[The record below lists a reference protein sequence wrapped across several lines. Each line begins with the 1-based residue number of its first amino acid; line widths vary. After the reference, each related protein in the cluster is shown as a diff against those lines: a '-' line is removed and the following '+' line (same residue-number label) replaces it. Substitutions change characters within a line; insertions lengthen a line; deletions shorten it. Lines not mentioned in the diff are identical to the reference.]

1 MLMGR
6 SAFNRSASAGRYG
19 WLVFPAIG
27 AASAFIVLFAWWLR
41 PGFLTAMDLKAADA
55 MFMARGA
62 RVAPSEVVIV
72 AVDEKSVNE
81 LGRWPWTR
89 TTTAALIS
97 ALSEAKTVAV
107 DMVFSEPQ
115 DPASD
120 AALSEAAARS
130 GNVVLGYFFRGDTS
144 VVPDPSAL
152 SALQLSRIS
161 LLNLD
166 KTVSAPWPAFP
177 SVETNTALI
186 GRGAAGFGAF
196 NTMPREDGIYREM
209 SLLLGYGP
217 AVYPAMPVE
226 ALKNYLGTQTI
237 ARLASYGVDGL
248 ILGELNVPVDEAGA
262 LTLNFYGPAGSFRT
276 YSATDVIKGVVSPKE
291 FSGKLVFV
299 GVTEKAVYDIRPTP
313 LDPLFPGVEIHA
325 TAAGNILAGDFLIR
339 DGRVIAFDALMTIL
353 APVVLGFFLS
363 GVRRTVAGLAGF
375 ALLSVLAVSG
385 EFILFSVFSI
395 MPAPV
400 YPVLSMAVCYM
411 SGEAYRN
418 LVAEKRNRY
427 LKRAFSSYVSAELVS
442 EILDNPGAL
451 KLGGEKREVS
461 VLFSDIRGFTGISE
475 RFTPEKLVEF
485 LNRYLSP
492 MTGIVLEEKGMVD
505 KYIGDAIMAVFNA
518 PVEVSGHA
526 GRACAAALRMTEAL
540 ASFNARWEGSGYPT
554 VETGIGINTGEAVV
568 GNMGAELKLNYTAIG
583 DTVNL
588 ASRLEGMNKVYGSS
602 IIVSGATKEAA
613 GEGFFFRELDFV
625 RARGKERP
633 IVIFELAGRK
643 GANPEK
649 EEICA
654 RFAGALA
661 FFRARR
667 FKEARE
673 AFIVLAGLGD
683 GPSGV
688 YLARCDEFILSPPT
702 EGWDGAY

>member
-1 MLMGR
+1 MAL
-6 SAFNRSASAGRYG
+6 SAFNRSSSSRSG
-19 WLVFPAIG
+19 WLVFLAIG
-27 AASAFIVLFAWWLR
+27 AASAFIVLFTWWLR

-62 RVAPSEVVIV
+62 RSAPPEVVIV

-81 LGRWPWTR
+81 LGRWPWAR
-89 TTTAALIS
+89 KTTASLIS
-97 ALSEAKTVAV
+97 ALSEARTVAV

-115 DPASD
+115 DPVSD
-120 AALSEAAARS
+120 AALSEAASS

-144 VVPDPSAL
+144 AVPDPSAL
-152 SALQLSRIS
+152 SALQSSSIS
-161 LLNLD
+161 LLNID
-166 KTVSAPWPAFP
+166 KAVSAPWPAFP

-196 NTMPREDGIYREM
+196 NSMPREDGIYRELGLVM
-209 SLLLGYGP
+209 GYGRD
-217 AVYPAMPVE
+217 VYPAIPVE
-226 ALKNYLGTQTI
+226 ALKNYLGTQVV
-237 ARLASYGVDGL
+237 AHMASYGVDRLSIG
-248 ILGELNVPVDEAGA
+248 GLNVPVDEAGA

-276 YSATDVIKGVVSPKE
+276 YSATDVIKGVVSSKE

-325 TAAGNILAGDFLIR
+325 TAAGNMLSGDFLIR
-339 DGRVIAFDALMTIL
+339 DGRVIGFDALMTLL
-353 APVVLGFFLS
+353 APLVLGLFLS
-363 GVRRTVAGLAGF
+363 NVRRTIAGLAGF
-375 ALLSVLAVSG
+375 IALLVLVVFG
-385 EFILFSVFSI
+385 EFILFSVFNI

-400 YPVLSMAVCYM
+400 YPALSLAVCYM

-418 LVAEKRNRY
+418 LVAEKRSRY
-427 LKRAFSSYVSAELVS
+427 LKRAFSTYVSAELVS

-475 RFTPEKLVEF
+475 RFTPEQLVEF

-518 PVEVSGHA
+518 PVEVTGHA
-526 GRACAAALRMTEAL
+526 GRSCAAALRMTEAL
-540 ASFNARWEGSGYPT
+540 ASFNVRWEGSGYPT
-554 VETGIGINTGEAVV
+554 VEAGIGINTGEAVV

-588 ASRLEGMNKVYGSS
+588 ASRLEGMNKVYGTS
-602 IIVSGATKEAA
+602 IIVSGETKEAA

-633 IVIFELAGRK
+633 IVIFELVGRK
-643 GANPEK
+643 GADPEK
-649 EEICA
+649 EELCA
-654 RFAGALA
+654 RFAEALA
-661 FFRARR
+661 LFRGRR
-667 FKEARE
+667 FNDARE
-673 AFIVLAGLGD
+673 AFRALAGLGD
-683 GPSGV
+683 APSSV
-688 YLARCDEFILSPPT
+688 YLARCDEFMQAPPPLD
-702 EGWDGAY
+702 WDGAY